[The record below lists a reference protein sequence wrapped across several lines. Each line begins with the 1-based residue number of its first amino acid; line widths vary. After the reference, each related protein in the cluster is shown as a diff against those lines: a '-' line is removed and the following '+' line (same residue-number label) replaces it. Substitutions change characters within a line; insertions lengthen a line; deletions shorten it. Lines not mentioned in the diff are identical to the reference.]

1 MNWQRAPLLT
11 GMSIFTCRHRN
22 ASLCAESSRYKNV
35 QELKESDFNSVCEK
49 RQTVQC
55 ISLGIGRL
63 KHLQNGKMRLNLAA
77 FSHGPLFP

>member
-1 MNWQRAPLLT
+1 MLTIALKNFRALYTFIFMKSMNSSRLPSETEGNRQRAPLLI

-49 RQTVQC
+49 RQTV
-55 ISLGIGRL
+55 
-63 KHLQNGKMRLNLAA
+63 
-77 FSHGPLFP
+77 